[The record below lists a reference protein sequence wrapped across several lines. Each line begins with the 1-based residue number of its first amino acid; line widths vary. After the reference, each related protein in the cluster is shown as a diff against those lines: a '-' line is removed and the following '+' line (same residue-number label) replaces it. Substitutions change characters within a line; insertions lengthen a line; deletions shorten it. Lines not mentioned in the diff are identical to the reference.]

1 MNNEIQQF
9 DRLIPSYELALCAI
23 AELMSHHYKS
33 VLESTSIGPCEGGY
47 TVAVNC
53 ETGTYTVGFTL
64 QEAPYKSYQEALS
77 AFGAM
82 LDDITARY
90 EGRASWKDEEW
101 WDQHHEDLKARYGF
115 ELVSF

>member
-1 MNNEIQQF
+1 
-9 DRLIPSYELALCAI
+9 
-23 AELMSHHYKS
+23 
-33 VLESTSIGPCEGGY
+33 
-47 TVAVNC
+47 
-53 ETGTYTVGFTL
+53 VGFTL

>member
-1 MNNEIQQF
+1 M
-9 DRLIPSYELALCAI
+9 R
-23 AELMSHHYKS
+23 
-33 VLESTSIGPCEGGY
+33 GGY

-53 ETGTYTVGFTL
+53 ETGTDTVGFTL
-64 QEAPYKSYQEALS
+64 QKAPYKSYQEALS

-90 EGRASWKDEEW
+90 EGRASWKDEW

>member
-53 ETGTYTVGFTL
+53 ETGTDTVGFTL

-90 EGRASWKDEEW
+90 EGRASWKDEEG

>member
-53 ETGTYTVGFTL
+53 ETNADRVGFTL
-64 QEAPYKSYQEALS
+64 QEAPYNSYKDALS

-90 EGRASWKDEEW
+90 EGRAEWKNEAW
-101 WDQHHEDLKARYGF
+101 WEQHHDELKARYGF
-115 ELVSF
+115 ELISF

>member
-53 ETGTYTVGFTL
+53 ETGTDTVGFTL